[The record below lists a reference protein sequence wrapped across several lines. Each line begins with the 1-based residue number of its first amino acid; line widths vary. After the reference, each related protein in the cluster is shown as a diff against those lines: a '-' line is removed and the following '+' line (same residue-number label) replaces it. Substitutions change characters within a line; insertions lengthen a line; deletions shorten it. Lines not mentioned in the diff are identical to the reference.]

1 MIERDV
7 HPDET
12 GQKDLRK
19 QESLDL
25 ILQGLTALLTSDREK
40 QIEKD
45 VFDITLDD
53 IDNYLKQIDRNK
65 DIDAQLL
72 RFTDARIRNEEIFR
86 DICNHLNVAN
96 AEYKEDEKIYF
107 IESSDSIVTFIP
119 INRTD
124 NSTRFRIELWQNSP
138 PFIQD
143 MYEDPDKVPSLDSL
157 DFVKL
162 GQE

>member
-1 MIERDV
+1 MIDRDIY
-7 HPDET
+7 PDET
-12 GQKDLRK
+12 EQKDLRK

-40 QIEKD
+40 PIEED

-53 IDNYLKQIDRNK
+53 IDDYLKQIDRNK
-65 DIDAQLL
+65 DINAQLL
-72 RFTDARIRNEEIFR
+72 RFTDARIENEEIFR

-96 AEYKEDEKIYF
+96 VEYRGDEKIYF

-124 NSTRFRIELWQNSP
+124 NSTRFRIELWENSET
-138 PFIQD
+138 FVKK
-143 MYEDPDKVPSLDSL
+143 MYRDPDEKPSLDSL
-157 DFVKL
+157 NFVKL
-162 GQE
+162 T

>member
-40 QIEKD
+40 PIEKD